1 MSEVTR
7 LKPAPQVL
15 GSLLQFRYLIRELA
29 FTDFKLKYQGS
40 VLGYA
45 WSLAK
50 PLLLFAVLYV
60 VFTRFIR
67 IGGTVPHYAVYLLLG
82 IVLWSYFADST
93 SVAMNSI
100 VERGDLIRKVWFP
113 RIVIPIA
120 ASVTSILTLL
130 LNLLVIFV
138 FILVSGVGFRL
149 SDLLFVPLLLE
160 LYVLS
165 LGSSLLL
172 AALFVKF
179 RDFRHIW
186 ELGLQMLFY
195 ASPIIYPLSFIPAS
209 VRPVLALNPIGQ
221 IVEDARR
228 ALIDPNTMSSGE
240 IVHWPLLLIPYL
252 IPLVLLAVGYWYFE
266 SAAARF
272 AEEL

>member
-1 MSEVTR
+1 
-7 LKPAPQVL
+7 
-15 GSLLQFRYLIRELA
+15 
-29 FTDFKLKYQGS
+29 
-40 VLGYA
+40 
-45 WSLAK
+45 
-50 PLLLFAVLYV
+50 
-60 VFTRFIR
+60 
-67 IGGTVPHYAVYLLLG
+67 
-82 IVLWSYFADST
+82 
-93 SVAMNSI
+93 
-100 VERGDLIRKVWFP
+100 
-113 RIVIPIA
+113 
-120 ASVTSILTLL
+120 LL